1 LRAPVAA
8 DSAVPDVDA
17 TAALIR
23 KALSAAEP
31 GEVVVVASVLEQAD
45 LRPVSAEE
53 AEAIPSALARSVRRA
68 LEEQAVG
75 GVYTTGGDLTAA
87 LLSEL
92 GSHGLEVTDEV
103 VPLAVSGS
111 VVGGPWDGLP
121 IVTKGG
127 LIGDAGTTIACI
139 DHLQRL
145 ADLRRRQVSAA
156 EPRTAL

>member
-1 LRAPVAA
+1 
-8 DSAVPDVDA
+8 
-17 TAALIR
+17 
-23 KALSAAEP
+23 
-31 GEVVVVASVLEQAD
+31 
-45 LRPVSAEE
+45 VSAEE